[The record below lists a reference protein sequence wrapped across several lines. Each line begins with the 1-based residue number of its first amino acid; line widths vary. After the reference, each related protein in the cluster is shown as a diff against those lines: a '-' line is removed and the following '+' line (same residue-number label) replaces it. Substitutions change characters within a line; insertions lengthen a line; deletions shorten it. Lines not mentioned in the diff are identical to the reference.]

1 LQAHL
6 AFQAKLAQIHSA
18 APAHEPVPNTEV
30 LMKRKLPAIAVFVFI
45 LVVMFFLFPRGCPQ
59 TVSPAA
65 TSPSAAP

>member
-1 LQAHL
+1 
-6 AFQAKLAQIHSA
+6 
-18 APAHEPVPNTEV
+18 
-30 LMKRKLPAIAVFVFI
+30 MKRKLPAIAVFVFI